1 MSYNAKNYTEQ
12 GGDVTH
18 IGGKLIIE
26 EGAQVEGLN
35 GGESYT
41 LPTASADTLGG
52 VKAKAKT
59 DETVEVAVDE
69 SGKLYVPAV
78 TKATHVEDSNTTNGD
93 DVTDLVTKFNSLLSA
108 LQTAGLMAAE

>member
-1 MSYNAKNYTEQ
+1 MSYSVKNYTEQ
-12 GGDVTH
+12 GGEVTH

-59 DETVEVAVDE
+59 DETVEVSVDE
-69 SGKLYVPAV
+69 NGKLYVPAFPQME
-78 TKATHVEDSNTTNGD
+78 TQSDCLSDDAAEIKAA
-93 DVTDLVTKFNSLLSA
+93 FNDLLSK
-108 LQTAGLMAAE
+108 LKTSGMMKS